1 MEFNEIC
8 IGLPVFNESK
18 NILGTLEKTLD
29 YVEKYK
35 NWQIIIVDNNSTDN
49 SVEVINNFLKNKI
62 IQINNKIK
70 FIKNEKNLFYSGS
83 SEIILQNS
91 IFNTV
96 GIVDSDG
103 QYDLNDFDKLLSK
116 INQGSDFVV
125 GYRKKR
131 NDNFFRIFM
140 SAIFQYVTFFL
151 IKNSLR
157 DLNSGIKIIKKNKK
171 IETYC
176 NYLINFSNPELF
188 CKYKSLDL
196 TISETQVNHYERS
209 QGESLHKNFL
219 NVNKVISFFK
229 YLFYCRSLLI

>member
-29 YVEKYK
+29 YVKKYK
-35 NWQIIIVDNNSTDN
+35 NWQIIIVDNNSSDN
-49 SVEVINNFLKNKI
+49 SVEVINNFLKNEI
-62 IQINNKIK
+62 IEINNKIK
-70 FIKNEKNLFYSGS
+70 FIKNKKNLFYSGS

-91 IFNTV
+91 ISNTV

-131 NDNFFRIFM
+131 NDNLSRIIM
-140 SAIFQYVTFFL
+140 SKIFQYITYFL

-157 DLNSGIKIIKKNKK
+157 DLNSGIKMIKKNKK
-171 IETYC
+171 IISYC
-176 NYLINFSNPELF
+176 NYQINFSNPELF
-188 CKYKSLDL
+188 CKFKRHDL
-196 TISETQVNHYERS
+196 TISEIEVNHYERA
-209 QGESLHKNFL
+209 QGESIHKNFF
-219 NVNKVISFFK
+219 NVNKVIAFFK
-229 YLFYCRSLLI
+229 YLFYCRSLL